1 MKGDRKVN
9 IILFSFS
16 LLLGFMVITQ
26 FNQHVE
32 SYNFVTLRT
41 IQVTKNEISNI
52 SNEMED
58 LKLIIRKKQEEVKRI
73 NNKDDSSN
81 AYDILNEELTKTKA
95 AACLTDMEGPG
106 IIINMQDNQDSEI
119 VGDDIEDDVI
129 HDSDILEILNDLRV
143 AGAEAIS
150 INGQRII
157 PKSEIKCGGPIIKIN
172 GKSLA
177 TPFVIKAIGNPK
189 ILYAAIN
196 ASGTYGYILKNLYKI
211 SVETSIEDSIK
222 IPAYSGSFN
231 FRYAKPIKE
240 GD

>member
-1 MKGDRKVN
+1 MKGDKKVN

-16 LLLGFMVITQ
+16 LLLGFMIITQ
-26 FNQHVE
+26 FNQNVE
-32 SYNFVTLRT
+32 NYNFVTLRT
-41 IQVTKNEISNI
+41 IQVTKNEIANI
-52 SNEMED
+52 SNELED
-58 LKLIIRKKQEEVKRI
+58 LSSIIEEKQEEVKRI
-73 NNKDDSSN
+73 NNTDDNSN
-81 AYDILNEELTKTKA
+81 AYDMLNKELSKTKA
-95 AACLTDMEGPG
+95 ASGFTDMEGPG
-106 IIINMQDNQDSEI
+106 IIIVMQDNQDSEI
-119 VGDDIEDDVI
+119 VGYDIDDDVI
-129 HDSDILEILNDLRV
+129 HDIDILNILNDLRI

-157 PKSEIKCGGPIIKIN
+157 PMSEIKCGGPIIRIN

-189 ILYAAIN
+189 TLYAAIN

-211 SVETSIEDSIK
+211 SLETSVEDNIK
-222 IPAYSGSFN
+222 ISTYSGNFN